1 MKIFNLK
8 PKTYHPASSAG
19 RLQPSRGF
27 TLVETL
33 VAISILM
40 VAVASPLT
48 ITQKGL
54 ASAIYAK
61 DQIIASYLA
70 QDAIEYLRNIS
81 DNNVASGASS
91 DWLLGIA
98 NNCASSCKIDTRGG
112 SNPISP
118 CSGETCR
125 LLYDDSNHIYSY
137 QSGTNSEFTRSV
149 TVTEGPGTNE
159 ALIKVKISWSSKNKP
174 RSLDFYTRIYN
185 WR

>member
-8 PKTYHPASSAG
+8 PKTYK
-19 RLQPSRGF
+19 LKPSRGF
-27 TLVETL
+27 TLIETL

-48 ITQKGL
+48 ISQKGL

-70 QDAIEYLRNIS
+70 QDAIEYLRNVS
-81 DNNVASGASS
+81 DKNVALGVNWLSGVGG
-91 DWLLGIA
+91 GIDIQGQ
-98 NNCASSCKIDTRGG
+98 CASSCKVDTLGG
-112 SNPISP
+112 ANSISA

-125 LLYDDSNHIYSY
+125 LLYDEPDHIYSY
-137 QSGTNSEFTRSV
+137 TSGSNSLFTRSV
-149 TVTEGPGTNE
+149 TVTEPVADE
-159 ALIKVKISWSSKNKP
+159 ALIKVNISWMSKNTP

-185 WR
+185 WRKL